1 MMMRLIVAPVL
12 GKYHDAIMKMRRDGG
27 GRRRIASVLSLYEG
41 RRIDPSH
48 VARYLKRVKEV
59 GERFGWGEFPSSSKL
74 GLKNDQV
81 SLGGCR
87 RRPKIYLEG
96 PRGPETAAEKKLLPS
111 LLVREVMEEKQRAI
125 MRDSKR
131 PYRVVKK
138 AVEGHKSPNIL
149 GSEKASA
156 KAGAQGDENA
166 GLKGPDVGEITARMF
181 LRHAELG
188 WWKKEV
194 KDLTV
199 LDILAMDWWYAEL
212 TQELEK
218 GERRATGEE
227 ARLGDMV
234 LELSTQRIRSKE
246 EKKGRTN
253 DRPVEFDYV
262 FKLVHLKEEFED
274 YERRPRAERWA
285 REQAGLSLPLEI
297 YFPGGK

>member
-1 MMMRLIVAPVL
+1 MLIRLITAPVL
-12 GKYHDAIMKMRRDGG
+12 GKYHDAIMKMRREGG
-27 GRRRIASVLSLYEG
+27 GRRRIAAVLSRYEG

-48 VARYLKRVKEV
+48 VGKYLKRVKEV
-59 GERFGWGEFPSSSKL
+59 GKRFDWGEFPSSIKL

-81 SLGGCR
+81 SLGVGR
-87 RRPKIYLEG
+87 RKPKIY
-96 PRGPETAAEKKLLPS
+96 PTDSIGPEREKRRVFS
-111 LLVREVMEEKQRAI
+111 
-125 MRDSKR
+125 
-131 PYRVVKK
+131 RVVEELKK
-138 AVEGHKSPNIL
+138 EAITRNSERSYPTVRKEDTDYECSHIIDSGEASSEGRDL
-149 GSEKASA
+149 GDQK
-156 KAGAQGDENA
+156 A
-166 GLKGPDVGEITARMF
+166 GLKVPDVGEITARMY

-199 LDILAMDWWYAEL
+199 LDILAMDFWYAEL
-212 TQELEK
+212 RQELEK
-218 GERRATGEE
+218 GERRATVEE

-262 FKLVHLKEEFED
+262 FKLQHLKEEFED
-274 YERRPRAERWA
+274 YERRPRGERWA